1 MTLPQKALLTV
12 ALGAAAW
19 LGVAFVALCAAKG
32 YTPLLVGCALVITLY
47 AKETRKEQA

>member
-1 MTLPQKALLTV
+1 MTARAWLYAV

-32 YTPLLVGCALVITLY
+32 YVPLLVGCALVIAAY
-47 AKETRKEQA
+47 AKVTRG